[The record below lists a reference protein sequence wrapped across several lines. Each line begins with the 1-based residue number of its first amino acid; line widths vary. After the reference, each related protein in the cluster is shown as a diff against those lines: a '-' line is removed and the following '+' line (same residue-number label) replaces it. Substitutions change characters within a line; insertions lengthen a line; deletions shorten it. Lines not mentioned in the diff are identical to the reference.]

1 MKKVRKVVNEMK
13 VIGGIDYVDHEIW
26 KPKLSRKVFFMT
38 FMCGLFGGTLFQ
50 GLQMESLVLSSATF
64 VSASFNLIPAITFLM
79 ALPFGLESLNLG
91 EAAGWAKMVGTIAGI
106 GGAMIMTFVKG
117 PRVHIFHSHMN
128 IRHHPR
134 HAHVALSHESTALIC
149 AIASCFSYAIWLI
162 IQGVM
167 SKTASEYPSHL
178 TNTALMSTMAAI
190 QSTAFGLCVE
200 RDWRHGSWVGT
211 SDFSLLLLPA

>member
-1 MKKVRKVVNEMK
+1 
-13 VIGGIDYVDHEIW
+13 
-26 KPKLSRKVFFMT
+26 
-38 FMCGLFGGTLFQ
+38 
-50 GLQMESLVLSSATF
+50 
-64 VSASFNLIPAITFLM
+64 
-79 ALPFGLESLNLG
+79 
-91 EAAGWAKMVGTIAGI
+91 MVGTIAGI

-200 RDWRHGSWVGT
+200 RDRRHGSWVGT
-211 SDFSLLLLPA
+211 SDFSLLLLPYASYDSLHFPLPQIILKHNVKSFISPPRF